1 MPSGRWAEEAKGAEM
16 ADWLVKT
23 EPGDYSFEDLRKEKE
38 TVWTGVKNPVAAKH
52 LGSMKKGDRVIV
64 YHTGSEKSAVGAA
77 TVAATP
83 FEENPKR
90 PAESEVVL
98 RAGKRL
104 PRPVSLEEIR
114 NSSLFSDSPLVRIGR
129 LSVVPLTSAQYA
141 FLAKG

>member
-1 MPSGRWAEEAKGAEM
+1 M

-38 TVWTGVKNPVAAKH
+38 TVWTGVKNPVAVKH
-52 LGSMKKGDRVIV
+52 LRSMKTGDRVIV
-64 YHTGSEKSAVGAA
+64 YHTGSEKSAVGEAVVS
-77 TVAATP
+77 T
-83 FEENPKR
+83 FEENPKDPTAPR
-90 PAESEVVL
+90 VTL
-98 RAGKRL
+98 RAAKPL
-104 PRPVSLEEIR
+104 PRPIPLSEIR